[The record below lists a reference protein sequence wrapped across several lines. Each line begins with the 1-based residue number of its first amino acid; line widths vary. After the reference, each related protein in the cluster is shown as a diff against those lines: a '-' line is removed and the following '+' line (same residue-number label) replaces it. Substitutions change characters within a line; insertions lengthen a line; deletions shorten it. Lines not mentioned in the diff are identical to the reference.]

1 MTIKPSTR
9 KLRIYLVEDEPII
22 AETAKMSLEDR
33 GIKVLGISEDYDD
46 ALRNIKTLQAN
57 LVLLDINIEGE
68 KDGVDLALTL
78 EKLSIPYLF
87 LTSQTDPSTLSRVK
101 ETKPLGFIV
110 KPFTESGLLSNIEL
124 AWHQISLGKEE
135 YIIIRHDGERIKLNQ
150 ASILYL
156 KAFDNYCYV
165 VTSEKEYLIP
175 HTLKSTAAKLNA
187 EIFYKSHRSYII
199 NTIKIKGIK
208 SDVVVVENK
217 EVPLSD
223 TYKKSIENLYS

>member
-1 MTIKPSTR
+1 MTQKNASRAI
-9 KLRIYLVEDEPII
+9 RIYIVEDEPLI
-22 AETAKMSLEDR
+22 AETAKMSLESH
-33 GIKVLGISEDYDD
+33 GIRVLGISEGYDE
-46 ALRNIKTLQAN
+46 ALKNIQARQAN
-57 LVLLDINIEGE
+57 IVLLDINLEGE
-68 KDGVDLALTL
+68 KDGVELAKSL

-87 LTSQTDPSTLSRVK
+87 LTSQTDPSTLARVK
-101 ETKPLGFIV
+101 ETNPLGFIV

-124 AWHQISLGKEE
+124 AWHKISLEKEE
-135 YIIIRHDGERIKLNQ
+135 YIIIRSEGERVKLNQ

-175 HTLKSTAAKLNA
+175 HTLKSTSESLNS
-187 EIFYKSHRSYII
+187 EIFKKSHRSYLI

-208 SDVVVVENK
+208 SDAVLIEDK

-223 TYKKSIENLYS
+223 TYKKKIESLL